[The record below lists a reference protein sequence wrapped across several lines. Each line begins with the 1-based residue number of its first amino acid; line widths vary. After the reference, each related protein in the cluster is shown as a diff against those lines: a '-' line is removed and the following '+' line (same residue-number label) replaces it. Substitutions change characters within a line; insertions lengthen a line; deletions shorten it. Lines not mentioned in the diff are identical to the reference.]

1 MRWAAKGRVILKAF
15 LVMSVLLI
23 VFVTGFA
30 ITFHRGGENVRAF
43 CSRVSSGITLDE
55 LAAMAE
61 EEGVELKL
69 PGHRREDGMFL
80 VRAHSRA
87 SFGRHTCLVVH
98 DGERVI
104 GAQFEFAD

>member
-1 MRWAAKGRVILKAF
+1 MRRAVNGRGVLKAF
-15 LVMSVLLI
+15 LVMSVLII
-23 VFVTGFA
+23 VFVISFA
-30 ITFHRGGENVRAF
+30 LIFHRGGEHVSAF
-43 CSRVSSGITLDE
+43 CSRVSSGITLVE

-98 DGERVI
+98 DGERVV
-104 GAQFEFAD
+104 GAQFEVAD